1 MTAAERL
8 KQAARRVIDWVVT
21 TASTSYHGRW
31 YYANRWHP
39 HTVLMQQAL
48 DQTVEYITT
57 NMPDA
62 MIRRDADAVLRFASK
77 LVTVDGMYLEFGVRG
92 GGSVNHIARMNRRRT
107 IHGFD
112 SFEGLPEAWTGWTM
126 DKGAMGGEGVP
137 DVESNVRLEIG
148 WFDDTLPAFLERND
162 GPVAFVHVDSDIYS
176 SARTV
181 LTCLAPRM
189 RPGTIIVFNEYFNY
203 PNWQRHEYR
212 AFQEYCREHRV
223 TYAYRCWGMYEVAV
237 EILSIGTDSQD
248 VDGQEVAE

>member
-1 MTAAERL
+1 MMNAAERV

-148 WFDDTLPAFLERND
+148 WFDDTLPGFVAGHD
-162 GPVAFVHVDSDIYS
+162 GPLALAHIDSDIYS
-176 SARTV
+176 SCKTV
-181 LTCLAPRM
+181 LDNLASRIV
-189 RPGTIIVFNEYFNY
+189 PGSVIVFNEYFNY
-203 PNWQRHEYR
+203 PNWKQHEFR
-212 AFQEYCREHRV
+212 AFQEFCAAHAVEYE
-223 TYAYRCWGMYEVAV
+223 YLCWALYEVAV
-237 EILSIGTDSQD
+237 KITAVGDASS
-248 VDGQEVAE
+248 